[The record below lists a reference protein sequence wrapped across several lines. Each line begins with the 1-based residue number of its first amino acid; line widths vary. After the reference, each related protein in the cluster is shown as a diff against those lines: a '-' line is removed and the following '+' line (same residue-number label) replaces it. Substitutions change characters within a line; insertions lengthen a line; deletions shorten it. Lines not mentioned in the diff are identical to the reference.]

1 MGLRVLL
8 TNNTLALRA
17 GSELYLRD
25 VALALLSR
33 GHTPIAYSPTLG
45 EMADDLRRA
54 TIPVIDDL
62 RHLGEPPDV
71 IHGQHHTETM
81 TALLHFRGVRAVY
94 VCHGW
99 MPWQEAPPVFPRI
112 HRYVAVDDLCR
123 ERVVSEAGVA
133 ADRVEVIPNFVDLA
147 RFTPRGPLPSR
158 PERALVFG
166 FDASDDTYAPIVREA
181 CARAGIG
188 TVDVVGYGNGN
199 PTPTPERLLGEYD
212 LVFAK
217 GRSALE
223 ALAVGC
229 AVVLCDVRGVGPMV
243 GMAGVDRLRALNFG
257 IRTLIRPMDAA
268 TVLEEIRR
276 WDPADAA
283 ATSAHIRRVA
293 DREHAVERL
302 VALYEQSRS
311 APPRAG
317 EGDAAAESDAAAA
330 YLRDAASL
338 AKRRLDEA
346 GERKR
351 EAVRDLEQLRAV
363 GTNAVASLGS
373 AIDALERLGRARDDM
388 GRERDQLTLA
398 LGQLSQ
404 RHAALLAEYAAL
416 KRSPLIR
423 LRDRVLASR
432 LLGGPSRLAV
442 RLAKGR
448 LYS

>member
-25 VALALLSR
+25 VALALLAR

-62 RHLGEPPDV
+62 RHLGEPPDL

-81 TALLHFRGVRAVY
+81 TALLHFRGVRAIY

-112 HRYVAVDDLCR
+112 HRYVAVDDLCN

-133 ADRVEVIPNFVDLA
+133 ADRVEILPNFVDLA
-147 RFTPRGPLPSR
+147 RFAPRGPLPSR
-158 PERALVFG
+158 PERALIFG
-166 FDASDDTYAPIVREA
+166 FNASDDTYAPIVREA
-181 CARAGIG
+181 CTRAGIG
-188 TVDVVGYGNGN
+188 DVDVVGYGNRN
-199 PTPTPERLLGEYD
+199 PTATPEHLLPNYD

-243 GMAGVDRLRALNFG
+243 AAADVDRLRAANFG
-257 IRTLIRPMDAA
+257 IRTLTGPMDVG
-268 TVLEEIRR
+268 TVLQQIER
-276 WDPADAA
+276 WDADDAA
-283 ATSAHIRRVA
+283 AASARIRRIA
-293 DREHAVERL
+293 DREHAIDRL
-302 VALYEQSRS
+302 LALYDEVRT

-317 EGDAAAESDAAAA
+317 EGDAAAESAAAA
-330 YLRDAASL
+330 IYLRDAAQLVKRHL
-338 AKRRLDEA
+338 AEL
-346 GERKR
+346 GERARLAERERERIRGIGAQTSARLSAVIAALLRIKR
-351 EAVRDLEQLRAV
+351 TGPKMEQATQRMTL
-363 GTNAVASLGS
+363 
-373 AIDALERLGRARDDM
+373 ALERMSED
-388 GRERDQLTLA
+388 
-398 LGQLSQ
+398 
-404 RHAALLAEYAAL
+404 YAAIRREYEAL
-416 KRSPLIR
+416 RQSPFVR
-423 LRDRVLASR
+423 LRDRLLASR
-432 LLGGPSRLAV
+432 ILGAPSRLAI